1 MVTATTIGGALIY
14 GMALALLGQLKLAAA
29 QREPASLGGSVRRGL
44 LALDIALIPLV
55 LLSGVLVDVFGARVI
70 LVAGSVMLSVALAAL
85 KPRAMEPR
93 TLAVLLLA
101 GFGASAV
108 GTASTVLMTR
118 AFFVAEETA
127 AALNLGYVFIAL
139 GALLTP
145 VLTDILLAKIEMR
158 RMLAVFALLALTPA
172 FLAVVPSGEQGPF
185 VEQHGNPATL
195 FAEPVCWLAALVLFF
210 YVPLEASLSMWTF
223 TLLAER
229 KQDERAAAG
238 LLSGFWSAL
247 LASRLLAAWLQHTSS
262 FSPSLWELV
271 FVVVLPLLAAV
282 LLGNLAGADQRG
294 RPNVGLILLGLLLGP
309 ILPALLGSVF
319 RTAPG
324 EKGTTF
330 GLAFAA
336 GSLGSLLLAQLVP
349 PRFADRHPL
358 AAVRLPILLALL
370 VTAAALVLGLVLP

>member
-1 MVTATTIGGALIY
+1 MVTAATIGGALVF

-29 QREPASLGGSVRRGL
+29 RRESASSEGPIRRWL

-55 LLSGVLVDVFGARVI
+55 LLAGVLVDIYGARVV
-70 LVAGSVMLSVALAAL
+70 LAAGSVMLSVALAAL
-85 KPRAMEPR
+85 KPRAREPR
-93 TLAVLLLA
+93 TLAALLLA

-108 GTASTVLMTR
+108 GTASTVLMAR

-139 GALLTP
+139 GALLAP
-145 VLTDILLAKIEMR
+145 VLTDILLAKIELR

-172 FLAVVPSGEQGPF
+172 FLAVVPSGEHGPF
-185 VEQHGNPATL
+185 VEQPGNPAAL
-195 FAEPVCWLAALVLFF
+195 FTEPACWLAALVLFF
-210 YVPLEASLSMWTF
+210 YVPLEASLSLWIF

-229 KQDERAAAG
+229 KQDERVATR
-238 LLSGFWSAL
+238 LLSGFWGAF
-247 LASRLLAAWLQHTSS
+247 LASRLLAALIQHTSS
-262 FSPSLWELV
+262 FSPTLWERAFLV
-271 FVVVLPLLAAV
+271 LLPLLAAV

-294 RPNVGLILLGLLLGP
+294 RPHLGLILLGLLLGP

-319 RTAPG
+319 RVAPG

-336 GSLGSLLLAQLVP
+336 GSLGSLLLAQLAP
-349 PRFADRHPL
+349 PRFAERHPL

-370 VTAAALVLGLVLP
+370 VTAAALVLGLILP